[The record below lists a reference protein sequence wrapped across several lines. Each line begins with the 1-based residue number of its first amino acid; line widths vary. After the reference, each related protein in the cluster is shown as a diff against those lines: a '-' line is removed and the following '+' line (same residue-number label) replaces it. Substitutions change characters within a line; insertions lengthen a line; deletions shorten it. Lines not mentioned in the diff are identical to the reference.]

1 MAKSLTKACELTCWW
16 STIVIVKLKSL
27 DSLAPVHRKQWLMCL
42 RLLKLPVGLLINDGA
57 ATLKEDLH
65 HIVNNLP
72 PAAPPRELDMTL
84 NEALV

>member
-1 MAKSLTKACELTCWW
+1 
-16 STIVIVKLKSL
+16 
-27 DSLAPVHRKQWLMCL
+27 MCL
-42 RLLKLPVGLLINDGA
+42 RLLKLPVGLLINYGA